1 MMEKSGVVRVDG
13 AVDAF
18 AEPLVF
24 QLSYGPLQ
32 SVSHDF
38 MAVMLMFQNKETEV
52 KLLNQT

>member
-1 MMEKSGVVRVDG
+1 MEKFDVVRVDG

-24 QLSYGPLQ
+24 QLSYGPSQ